1 MAEASRRL
9 RPTARRE
16 LLLTEVLGGRGTVS
30 ELSERFDISPATVR
44 RDLQLLAA
52 QGRATRTYGGA
63 VG

>member
-44 RDLQLLAA
+44 RDLQL
-52 QGRATRTYGGA
+52 
-63 VG
+63 